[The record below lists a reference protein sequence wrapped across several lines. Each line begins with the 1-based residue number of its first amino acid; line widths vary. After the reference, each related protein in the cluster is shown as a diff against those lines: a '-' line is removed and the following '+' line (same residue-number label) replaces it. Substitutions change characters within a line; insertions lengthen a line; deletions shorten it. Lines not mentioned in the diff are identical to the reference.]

1 MNKLFF
7 AVCFAGVSLV
17 ASAAIPPEVA
27 SCTNFVTCKATV
39 RTAFSKAFSQA
50 FASGDMKEAGA
61 LLEHLKKGPQ
71 GLATFPLWDG
81 AAWCFVDDAAKF
93 AKKKPAEQAEL
104 MAGFREGGTT
114 FGLWDAPMTKGGKPQ
129 IVLTR
134 LREALGILDMMPG
147 DLGTELEW
155 KRLRTGFSYVN
166 KIGGDAE
173 RKAFAPRIEKFVF
186 ETVPDAG
193 RNSTNSL
200 RDAVATLFD
209 YRFRRME
216 WYEAIALAE
225 ELKAKRTNAF
235 GDFANRLTAYAY
247 VAACCARDEK
257 LEAKYAA
264 QVDAVPATAAAL
276 EDYRALATLL
286 QRNFGNSAATWSR
299 LDARVAKF
307 AKMQCPTDDVRLLY
321 LQSVGLVKINLG
333 ELDEAMKAYREMRAI
348 RPAFTSYQAFR
359 DTYRR
364 ILEVKKGYA
373 FLEEVL
379 EDGLKL
385 NPADMGLKY
394 SLVRTCLAVGKSDRV
409 ASLAAELATNA
420 PPKWIDKR
428 TGDPRF
434 NARVMAARATAKDP
448 EDFARAVKA
457 LKPMTDG
464 DEAFFRAVR
473 TVAKE
478 LFTIRADQP
487 NYPYLMALARL
498 TGEMLHPE
506 ERLAYTCR
514 FMKDAP
520 RTADGALRSGLF
532 DKLPL
537 ENRMAQYKVYSNID
551 RDKELKLL
559 KSNEKPHLAADVPG
573 KEGGVAVACDAT
585 GVHIYVRLN
594 DPDAGKALAGC
605 ARGANAEYVIMTGT
619 DAQWHWNSISIAEP
633 QGLPIVPEWGSV
645 WKGFKI
651 GEEYIRSDA
660 VATETCYAFHIFVPW
675 VLAYT
680 TLPPDGGDWSLVLCA
695 GWAGQFGAL
704 GGGSVHE
711 VGRGMRIAFDL
722 SKDDLAAIRFGC
734 LRQAAAEYKKVRDK
748 WENTD
753 FWSDPHLG
761 DEKFYAEVVKPLV
774 ARLDE
779 VVKPLMDG
787 TLPSE
792 EVDACFAAHAEELAD
807 FRLTLDALRAKW
819 ITKRL
824 FGE

>member
-1 MNKLFF
+1 MKVKGELMKNILAGASF
-7 AVCFAGVSLV
+7 AVLACS
-17 ASAAIPPEVA
+17 
-27 SCTNFVTCKATV
+27 
-39 RTAFSKAFSQA
+39 A
-50 FASGDMKEAGA
+50 FADS
-61 LLEHLKKGPQ
+61 
-71 GLATFPLWDG
+71 TPLI
-81 AAWCFVDDAAKF
+81 
-93 AKKKPAEQAEL
+93 
-104 MAGFREGGTT
+104 AGFREGGTT
-114 FGLWDAPMTKGGKPQ
+114 FGLWDSPAAKGCSSQEVIKRLHEAQDMLDEKP
-129 IVLTR
+129 L
-134 LREALGILDMMPG
+134 PK
-147 DLGTELEW
+147 GTEQEW
-155 KRLRTGFSYVN
+155 KRLKKVMTFLNRA
-166 KIGGDAE
+166 GGDIE
-173 RKAFAPRIEKFVF
+173 RRAFAPRIEKFVF
-186 ETVPDAG
+186 EAVPDAG
-193 RNSTNSL
+193 RNATNSM

-216 WYEAIALAE
+216 WHEAIALAE
-225 ELKAKRTNAF
+225 SLKAKRMNAF
-235 GDFANRLTAYAY
+235 GDFANRFDAYAY
-247 VAACCARDEK
+247 VAACCARDEG

-264 QVDAVPATAAAL
+264 QIDAMPATAATL

-286 QRNFGNSAATWSR
+286 QRNFGGSAATWRR

-307 AKMQCPTDDVRLLY
+307 AKMQATSDDVRLAY
-321 LQSVGLVKINLG
+321 LQSFGLVKINLG

-348 RPAFTSYQAFR
+348 RPAYTSYQSFR

-364 ILEVKKGYA
+364 ILESKKSNA
-373 FLEEVL
+373 SLEEVL
-379 EDGLKL
+379 EDGLRL

-394 SLVRTCLAVGKSDRV
+394 SLVRTCLAEGKSDRV
-409 ASLAAELATNA
+409 VSLAAELATNA
-420 PPKWIDKR
+420 PPKRLDR
-428 TGDPRF
+428 RMGDPRF
-434 NARVMAARATAKDP
+434 NAGVMAARATAKDP
-448 EDFARAVKA
+448 EDFVRAVKA

-473 TVAKE
+473 TAAKE

-506 ERLAYTCR
+506 ERLTYTCR

-537 ENRMAQYKVYSNID
+537 ENRMAKYAVYTNID
-551 RDKELKLL
+551 RDKALKLL

-585 GVHIYVRLN
+585 GVHVYVRLN

-619 DAQWHWNSISIAEP
+619 DAQWHWNSISVAEP
-633 QGLPIVPEWGSV
+633 QGMPIVPEWGSPQ
-645 WKGFKI
+645 KGFKI

-660 VATETCYAFHIFVPW
+660 VATESCYVFHIFVPW

-680 TLPPDGGDWSLVLCA
+680 TLPPSGGDWSLVLCA

-711 VGRGMRIAFDL
+711 VGRGMRIAVDL

-748 WENTD
+748 WENAD

-787 TLPSE
+787 TLPSDD
-792 EVDACFAAHAEELAD
+792 VNACFAVHAEELAD

-819 ITKRL
+819 ITKNL
-824 FGE
+824 FGEP